1 MVRTLDEVGLRAA
14 ADVLVTL
21 DLVASVGAAGAVVF
35 DRVLLLEARVSGC
48 APPSTTQAAH
58 RSAFTRSRAPTA
70 SKRMQAEQAARLW
83 KQDRLRNQERRASRI
98 MPTAHAPAGTSSSS
112 MPSRSSASFMSA
124 EGGVIRNFTC
134 FVVGGGPLR
143 LLTVHAWMEER
154 TLTIEY
160 GRSLII

>member
-83 KQDRLRNQERRASRI
+83 KQDRLRNQDEACKPDHAHCARTRWDEQQQHAEQEQRQLHERGGRRHQELHVLRCRWWPLA
-98 MPTAHAPAGTSSSS
+98 APHGARVDGGTN
-112 MPSRSSASFMSA
+112 P
-124 EGGVIRNFTC
+124 
-134 FVVGGGPLR
+134 
-143 LLTVHAWMEER
+143 H
-154 TLTIEY
+154 
-160 GRSLII
+160 